1 MKENV
6 VFSTTLA
13 ENKNFTCNFLRTIC
27 IVKEFLL
34 NQHIANIVFFFS
46 SEAFYLYY
54 IPRKRIQ
61 VFSLLCFVLLLY
73 GPYASS
79 GFQYN
84 VAKLGGMGADYS
96 AIFLDL

>member
-1 MKENV
+1 MHCERVLVKPTYCKHCI
-6 VFSTTLA
+6 F
-13 ENKNFTCNFLRTIC
+13 FL
-27 IVKEFLL
+27 
-34 NQHIANIVFFFS
+34 S

>member
-1 MKENV
+1 MHCERVLVKP
-6 VFSTTLA
+6 TYC
-13 ENKNFTCNFLRTIC
+13 KYC
-27 IVKEFLL
+27 I
-34 NQHIANIVFFFS
+34 FFS
-46 SEAFYLYY
+46 SEAFYLFY